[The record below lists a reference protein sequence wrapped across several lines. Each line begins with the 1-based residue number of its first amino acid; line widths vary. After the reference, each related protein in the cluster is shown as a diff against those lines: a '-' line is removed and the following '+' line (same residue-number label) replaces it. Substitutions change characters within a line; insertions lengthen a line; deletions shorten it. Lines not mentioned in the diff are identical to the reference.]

1 MLSWLRVTAV
11 RIRSVLTKERLDH
24 EFDEE
29 LQEHLRML
37 TEEYEAKGMPSHEA
51 RRAALMTLGHPEELR
66 ESNREHRGMPIIETL
81 AKDLQFSIRTLRK
94 SPGVTIVAVLSLALG
109 IGANTA
115 LFSLVD
121 ALLLKTLPVKE
132 PDRLVTITRMMTFGG
147 FGKPGPSMRSVYEAA
162 ERESAV
168 FADVMGYDPINRP
181 VITIDGAAAPER
193 NVWRVTPNF
202 FSALGLAP
210 IIGTAQS
217 DNAKAQAAVIGYSLW
232 QSRFHRDP
240 NVLQRSLDINGKSY
254 PIVGV
259 TPHRFNGLLVDA
271 ATDIWLLTPLE
282 GRFAPMMI
290 ARLQPGVDLK
300 QAHARMDVLFRQEE
314 SRPDAPKF
322 SPGIVPRTDVLSA
335 ARGLSFLREQYQRP
349 LLALMVLVTLVLLIT
364 CTNIGNLL
372 VVRNSARTRELTLRT
387 ALGAGR
393 SRLITQL
400 MVESVVL
407 AVMGGVLAWVVAKW
421 GVAAM
426 LSMLPLSEIPPALDF
441 QMDSRMLAFTATVS
455 ILSAALFALAPAW
468 RATKV
473 DVATGLK
480 SAAATATSRDTRRL
494 GRWLVAGQIALSVVL
509 LTGAALFLQ
518 SLRNMTATD
527 PGFDPGNLLQVEI
540 DTRGSGYG
548 PGKVRGVYHQ
558 LLDRLSEIPGVQS
571 VTAVRNP
578 LMTGALQTG
587 SVNVRGIP
595 VPMLVNEVGPRFFE
609 TMRVPL
615 VRGRYFSAE
624 DATSGGAA
632 PVIVN
637 EMYARMFIAAEDPVG
652 SRIDSPAGVV
662 IGVVKEARLSSLRAE
677 GQPMAYTLGLR
688 REPDRVSAFEI
699 RTTSDPRALIPAVR
713 SAVTGIHPRLL
724 LSVRTMDHQMA
735 RNSSQERMVAGTSAF
750 FGLLGVILA
759 AIGLFGVV
767 SFTVA
772 QRTSEWGI
780 RIALGAGRWNV
791 IRESVRDT
799 AIVFAIGLLGG
810 AIAAMVSA
818 RFVASRISG
827 LLFGLTATNWN
838 AVVAAA
844 LVMIVVATAACVIPA
859 LRATRVDP
867 LKAIRYE

>member
-1 MLSWLRVTAV
+1 MLSWLRVTASRV
-11 RIRSVLTKERLDH
+11 RSVVTKERLDR
-24 EFDEE
+24 EFNDE
-29 LQEHLRML
+29 LQEHLQML
-37 TEEYEAKGMPSHEA
+37 TEEYQAKGMPSQEA
-51 RRAALMTLGHPEELR
+51 RRTALMTLGHPEELR
-66 ESNREHRGMPIIETL
+66 EANRESRGMPVVETL
-81 AKDLQFSIRTLRK
+81 AKDLRFSIRTLRK
-94 SPGVTIVAVLSLALG
+94 SPGFTIVAVLSLALG
-109 IGANTA
+109 IGANSA

-132 PDRLVTITRMMTFGG
+132 PDRLVTVTRMMTFGG
-147 FGKPGPSMRSVYEAA
+147 FGKPGPSMRSAYEAA

-168 FADVMGYDPINRP
+168 FADVMGYVPISRP
-181 VITIDGAAAPER
+181 VITIDGAAEPER
-193 NVWRVTPNF
+193 NVWQVTPNF
-202 FSALGLAP
+202 FTALGLVP
-210 IIGTAQS
+210 FIGSAQNS
-217 DNAKAQAAVIGYSLW
+217 SINVPAAVIGYTYW
-232 QSRFHRDP
+232 QSRFNRDP
-240 NVLQRSLDINGKSY
+240 NVLQRSLDINGRNY
-254 PIVGV
+254 AIIGV
-259 TPHRFNGLLVDA
+259 TPPRFSGLTLDA
-271 ATDIWLLTPLE
+271 ATDVWLLTPVE

-290 ARLQPGVDLK
+290 ARLQPGVDIK

-314 SRPDAPKF
+314 SRPDSPKLPP
-322 SPGIVPRTDVLSA
+322 SIVPRTDVDSA

-349 LLALMVLVTLVLLIT
+349 LIALMVLVTLVLLIT

-387 ALGAGR
+387 AMGAGR

-400 MVESVVL
+400 MVESMVL
-407 AVMGGVLAWVVAKW
+407 AMVGGVLAWVVAKW

-426 LSMLPLSEIPPALDF
+426 LSMLPLSEIPPALEF
-441 QMDSRMLAFTATVS
+441 QMDARMLAFTATVS
-455 ILSAALFALAPAW
+455 ILSAGLFALAPAW

-480 SAAATATSRDTRRL
+480 SAAATATSRETRRL

-527 PGFDPGNLLQVEI
+527 PGFDPGNLVQVEV

-548 PGKVRGVYHQ
+548 QGKVRGVYRQ
-558 LLDRLSEIPGVQS
+558 LLDRLGEIPGVLS

-587 SVNVRGIP
+587 SVNVQGVP
-595 VPMLVNEVGPRFFE
+595 VPMLVNEVGPKFFE

-624 DATSGGAA
+624 DGLSEGTA

-637 EMYARMFIAAEDPVG
+637 ETFARMFIPAEDPIG
-652 SRIDSPAGVV
+652 ARIDSPAGVV

-699 RTTSDPRALIPAVR
+699 RTASDPRPLIPAMR
-713 SAVTGIHPRLL
+713 RAVTAIHPRLL

-735 RNSSQERMVAGTSAF
+735 RNMSQERMVAGTSAF
-750 FGLLGVILA
+750 FGILGVILA

-767 SFTVA
+767 SFTVS

-799 AIVFAIGLLGG
+799 ATVFVIGLIGG
-810 AIAAMVSA
+810 AIAATIAA
-818 RFVASRISG
+818 RFAASRISG
-827 LLFGLTATNWN
+827 LLFGLTATDWT
-838 AVVAAA
+838 AVAAA
-844 LVMIVVATAACVIPA
+844 AVLMITVATVACVIPA